1 MRRLPAAGRWLSRLP
16 LARIWLL
23 TPRPSMPTGDYIKAG
38 GKVGGGKQDFCWL
51 VFDHDH
57 EGSTVVLW
65 LQRDGTSGP
74 LKGVL

>member
-1 MRRLPAAGRWLSRLP
+1 
-16 LARIWLL
+16 
-23 TPRPSMPTGDYIKAG
+23 MPTGDYIKAG

-57 EGSTVVLW
+57 EGPPVVLW
-65 LQRDGTSGP
+65 LHRDGTSGP